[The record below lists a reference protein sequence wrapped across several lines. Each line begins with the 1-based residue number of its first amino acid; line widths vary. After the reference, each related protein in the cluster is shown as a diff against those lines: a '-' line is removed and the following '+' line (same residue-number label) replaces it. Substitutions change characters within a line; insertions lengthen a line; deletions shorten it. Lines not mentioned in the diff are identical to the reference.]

1 MKTALAII
9 ASIALSGCA
18 ANGVMT
24 TINPSTPQS
33 AVDNVRKTFGGVTM
47 EFGSDVYIG
56 NGYYLTAKHTSMI
69 YTTRTG
75 DFIPNDKCDIAIYK
89 ATESRDGGIPMA
101 RLHELNETVYTIG
114 APALVGVSSSKGEY
128 KGYYT
133 TINGKD
139 AGCFQYITDATAM
152 SGVSG
157 GAVVNEQGQLVGIVS
172 SVMSGSV
179 TFANNTQV
187 KNPTVFIGLDQVA
200 PWIKT
205 VTGMDVQ

>member
-1 MKTALAII
+1 
-9 ASIALSGCA
+9 
-18 ANGVMT
+18 MT
-24 TINPSTPQS
+24 TIEQSTPQS

-56 NGYYLTAKHTSMI
+56 NGYYLTAKHASMI

-89 ATESRDGGIPMA
+89 ATESRNGGIPMS
-101 RLHELNETVYTIG
+101 RLHELNETVYTVG

-128 KGYYT
+128 KGYTATWNGKPADCINYT
-133 TINGKD
+133 TN
-139 AGCFQYITDATAM
+139 ATVM

-172 SVMSGSV
+172 SVMNGSITLPSGEV
-179 TFANNTQV
+179 I
-187 KNPTVFIGLDQVA
+187 KRPTVFIGLDQVA
-200 PWIKT
+200 PWIKQ
-205 VTGMDVQ
+205 VTGLEVK